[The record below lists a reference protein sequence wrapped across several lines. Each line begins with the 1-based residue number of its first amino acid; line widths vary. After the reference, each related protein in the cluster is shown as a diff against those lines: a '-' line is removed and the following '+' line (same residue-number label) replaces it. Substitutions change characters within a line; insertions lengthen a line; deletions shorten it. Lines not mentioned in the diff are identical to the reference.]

1 LKKKF
6 SNKNSQKIIH
16 IRNDLFPGVE
26 KIFQK
31 YIIDARIEIIQSIFS
46 STFKDNNEV
55 IDFIN
60 NLSDQK
66 DAELLI
72 ETAAFLYVLKFNVNE
87 TFKSVWLI
95 GLFSVFEKL
104 NGPDWQ
110 DYTNWIN
117 KKNNSDINKIISKF
131 KEIENSDYLNFL
143 KKVNNKYLE
152 KYGAIKRVRDFTN
165 KYLQTKTKIMLISSL
180 KTKKTK
186 FVSGY
191 TKRDRPEL
199 KVKNIEELKK
209 YGFIIHDFFMPECY
223 DWEECY
229 IKGRNC
235 SIDKCPLNHDTEKLE
250 TQFNKAIKILY
261 TFRSNFVHDAN
272 IPPVRNGHILGRYKK
287 NLISIDIQF
296 DRFWEECLKG
306 IIEFFKNKIEN

>member
-1 LKKKF
+1 MKKKF

-117 KKNNSDINKIISKF
+117 KKNNSEENLIGLCPNHHKMLHNFEYRKDIRELLSK
-131 KEIENSDYLNFL
+131 
-143 KKVNNKYLE
+143 
-152 KYGAIKRVRDFTN
+152 
-165 KYLQTKTKIMLISSL
+165 
-180 KTKKTK
+180 
-186 FVSGY
+186 
-191 TKRDRPEL
+191 
-199 KVKNIEELKK
+199 
-209 YGFIIHDFFMPECY
+209 
-223 DWEECY
+223 
-229 IKGRNC
+229 KG
-235 SIDKCPLNHDTEKLE
+235 ITLPLDEKLD
-250 TQFNKAIKILY
+250 FKI
-261 TFRSNFVHDAN
+261 T
-272 IPPVRNGHILGRYKK
+272 
-287 NLISIDIQF
+287 
-296 DRFWEECLKG
+296 
-306 IIEFFKNKIEN
+306 